1 MATKSQQEQ
10 RRKTLRPHRAR
21 DTIADAMRTH
31 GEPMS
36 PTRLAEITGLSLG
49 SVAYHV
55 RTLRDAGVVRLAHEA
70 RVRGAVEHFYALVA
84 DNDADLNDPMVDLQ
98 KLCGFLTVSG
108 PDGYPT
114 PLMLDEQA
122 RAEMQRT
129 LEVLRPKVEKI
140 LNAAAKR
147 QRRLLAGPGLA
158 PTGE

>member
-1 MATKSQQEQ
+1 MATKSQQDQ

-21 DTIADAMRTH
+21 DTIADAMRTY

-36 PTRLAEITGLSLG
+36 PTRLAEITGISLG

-84 DNDADLNDPMVDLQ
+84 DNDADLNDPMIDLQ
-98 KLCGFLTVSG
+98 KLCGFLTVTG
-108 PDGYPT
+108 ADGYPT
-114 PLMLDEQA
+114 PLTLDAQA

-129 LEVLRPKVEKI
+129 LDGLRPRVKTI
-140 LNAAAKR
+140 LDKAARR
-147 QRRLLAGPGLA
+147 QRRRLANPGA
-158 PTGE
+158 ARPGE